1 MSKKIISAD
10 MAKEFVSKAK
20 AAGYMTPDDI
30 EPEDNAEFDNLFDI
44 GTQDFTNYM
53 ATKFPDTYK
62 TMKELP
68 DAFYIADRHSLGTNY
83 NSCFKDCAALMYVQW
98 VFTHCATDLRYMFQ
112 GCTALPER
120 MDCPIDC
127 YSISDAAMLEGMF
140 KDSGVKIARLDN
152 LQIHV
157 LLDLVSHKTKK
168 ITTLGIP
175 TAVVLNGFYVEV
187 AKYA

>member
-1 MSKKIISAD
+1 
-10 MAKEFVSKAK
+10 
-20 AAGYMTPDDI
+20 
-30 EPEDNAEFDNLFDI
+30 
-44 GTQDFTNYM
+44 
-53 ATKFPDTYK
+53 
-62 TMKELP
+62 
-68 DAFYIADRHSLGTNY
+68 
-83 NSCFKDCAALMYVQW
+83 
-98 VFTHCATDLRYMFQ
+98 MFQ

-127 YSISDAAMLEGMF
+127 YSISDVAMLEGMF

-152 LQIHV
+152 LQSHV